1 MTQAQ
6 PTAAPSAPPRPS
18 VLVAED
24 DPEMRRLLA
33 TVLPRWGFDVMLAHD
48 GDELASLVR
57 GFLAGDARTPV
68 PDLII
73 SDVRMPGH
81 SGLAVLEL
89 MRQQQL
95 ATPFVVITA
104 FGDAHLHAEATRLG
118 AARVLDKPF
127 DLNHLRSTVL
137 ELCAAGKAS
146 SPHG

>member
-1 MTQAQ
+1 M
-6 PTAAPSAPPRPS
+6 

-24 DPEMRRLLA
+24 DPEMCRLLA

-48 GDELASLVR
+48 GDELTELVR
-57 GFLAGDARTPV
+57 GFLVGGDAHGRRV

-81 SGLAVLEL
+81 SGLFVLEYL
-89 MRQQQL
+89 RKH
-95 ATPFVVITA
+95 AWPTPFVVITA
-104 FGDAHLHAEATRLG
+104 FGDASTHAEAARLG

-137 ELCAAGKAS
+137 ELCPAGRPAK
-146 SPHG
+146 

>member
-6 PTAAPSAPPRPS
+6 PTVAPAPRPRPT

-33 TVLPRWGFDVMLAHD
+33 TVLPRWGFDVTLAHD
-48 GDELASLVR
+48 GDELTDLVQR
-57 GFLAGDARTPV
+57 FLHGTSEERSHP

-81 SGLAVLEL
+81 SGLSVLEYL
-89 MRQQQL
+89 RRNDWT
-95 ATPFVVITA
+95 TPFVVITA
-104 FGDAHLHAEATRLG
+104 FGDPSTHAEARRLG

-127 DLNHLRSTVL
+127 DLNHLRATVL
-137 ELCAAGKAS
+137 ELVAGLQKPA
-146 SPHG
+146 

>member
-1 MTQAQ
+1 MSRLT
-6 PTAAPSAPPRPS
+6 

-33 TVLPRWGFDVMLAHD
+33 TVLPRWGFDVTLAHD
-48 GDELASLVR
+48 GDELVGLVR
-57 GFLAGDARTPV
+57 AFVAAGGAR

-73 SDVRMPGH
+73 SDVRMPGP
-81 SGLAVLEL
+81 SGLAVLEYL
-89 MRQQQL
+89 RENDR

-104 FGDAHLHAEATRLG
+104 FGDAHTHAEATRLG

-137 ELCAAGKAS
+137 ELCGVAPGV
-146 SPHG
+146 